1 MKHRSKFEKGGMLA
15 FYAPKL
21 FFFFDLD
28 DAKKEAEF
36 ELVGDAA
43 VVTIEGPLTHHA
55 EWWWDSYDAILVR
68 VKSAAASPAKRVIL
82 KIDSPG
88 GDVSGCFE
96 TATAIRDVVKG
107 AGKELVAY
115 ADGLAASAG
124 YALACVADEI
134 CLPPTAFVGSV
145 GVINSLHDL
154 TSANEKWGVNVA
166 VIASGAK
173 KAIGNPNVAISPD
186 AIAEVQ
192 AQVDELAE
200 LFFDHVA
207 SRRAVTPAQVKA
219 LEAGVFIGK
228 SALNAGLA
236 DRVCTFDELLATV
249 ASGETTGPVGTDTK
263 ESKAM
268 AKWKDDMQKAADEG
282 DEEAKKCLQAL
293 DGGDDDAD
301 KKKDDEKSED
311 DKTDEKA
318 EDETAPPEDE
328 KKKDEKAAAKHASAG
343 IALVG
348 ENLSMSARLE
358 RLETAQER
366 TQLLASR
373 PDLMRQPKVKVWLET
388 APLAT
393 VRNAVKSL
401 EKPSAP
407 KPAAAASA
415 APTVRA
421 DVPGQAAANAGMP
434 AEEVSRIRSK
444 MRGGARS
451 IADVNPTGQA
461 TRMAGNKQEF
471 LDMTPEQA
479 RARLVEI
486 QKERGNAQKG
496 RV

>member
-1 MKHRSKFEKGGMLA
+1 MKHRSKFEKGGLLA

-55 EWWWDSYDAILVR
+55 EWWWDSYDAILTR

-107 AGKELVAY
+107 AGKELVSY

-145 GVINSLHDL
+145 GVINSLYDL
-154 TSANEKWGVNVA
+154 TSANAQYGVNVA

-173 KAIGNPNVAISPD
+173 KAIGNPNVAISD
-186 AIAEVQ
+186 TAIAEVQ
-192 AQVDELAE
+192 SQVDELAE
-200 LFFDHVA
+200 LFFEHVA
-207 SRRAVTPAQVKA
+207 SRRPMTPAQVKA

-228 SALNAGLA
+228 TALNAGLA

-249 ASGETTGPVGTDTK
+249 ASGETTGPVGTDSK

-268 AKWKDDMQKAADEG
+268 ASKWKEDMQKAADEG
-282 DEEAKKCLQAL
+282 DEEAKKCLEAL
-293 DGGDDDAD
+293 DSDGDDDAD
-301 KKKDDEKSED
+301 KKKEGAEEEPKDD
-311 DKTDEKA
+311 KA

-328 KKKDEKAAAKHASAG
+328 KKKDEKAAARHAAAG
-343 IALVG
+343 VALVG
-348 ENLSMSARLE
+348 ENLTMAARLE
-358 RLETAQER
+358 RLETAHER
-366 TQLLASR
+366 SSLLASR
-373 PDLMRQPKVKVWLET
+373 PDLMRQPKVKAWLET
-388 APLAT
+388 APIAT

-421 DVPGQAAANAGMP
+421 DIAGAAATNSGIP
-434 AEEVSRIRSK
+434 ADEVSRIRSK
-444 MRGGARS
+444 MRGGAQS
-451 IADVNPTGQA
+451 VVNPTGAA
-461 TRMAGNKQEF
+461 TRMNRNKQEF

-486 QKERGNAQKG
+486 QKERGSARKEG
-496 RV
+496 V